1 MFQFVTAAMDR
12 SRAVLTILVALLLGG
27 LTSYISLPREA
38 DPDIPIPIIY
48 VGVVLPGISPV
59 DAERLLV
66 KPMELELRTLT
77 GLKEMQS
84 ISAQNYGAVLL
95 EFDVSFDK
103 DQALLDVREKMD
115 QVRPELP
122 EDAEEP
128 DVREFNAGLFPV
140 IMVNLT
146 SSASERELYRHAKA
160 LKEEISGMPNV
171 LEANL
176 IGQREEVLE
185 IIIDPRAME
194 NYNITSGEL
203 YNVLARNNQ
212 LIPAGAIDSGQG
224 RFSLSVPGLIESEA
238 DVGQLPIKT
247 RGDAVVRLSD
257 IAEVRRTFK
266 DQSIY
271 ARFNGQPTISI
282 EVVKR
287 LGANVVQTTQQV
299 REVTNQFTGDWPAT
313 IDIDFSSDIS
323 NFIFEMI
330 GSLETSISNAIMLV
344 MILVIAALGLR
355 SALLV
360 GLSIP
365 TSFLVGFL
373 IVDLM
378 GMTLN
383 MMIMFG
389 FILSVGILVDGAIVV
404 VEYADRKMAEGLE
417 RREAYAMASSRMFW
431 PILSSTGTTL
441 AAFGPMLFWPG
452 VSGKFMSYLP
462 ITVIILLSASLATA
476 MLFMPVIGGL
486 VGRSEQEGDELLS
499 SLSGESRINVR
510 EMKGMTGRYLRFLK
524 MCMNWPIATLTSAAA
539 VLSLVVVLYGQ
550 YNNGVEFSGSIE
562 PWQANVLVKGRGNLS
577 VEEADLATKLVEN
590 IILDIPGIQSA
601 FSKAGPSIGGGDGAP
616 NMGEGRIPAD
626 TIGLI
631 RIEFTHF
638 STRPPATQII
648 REISERSRRF
658 AGIEVEVKEAEQ
670 GPPAGKGIEIE
681 IAGQDFD
688 KLSAVSNMMTTYLKE
703 RDDLYVDVEDTLP
716 LPGIEWSLS
725 VDREAAGRFQADIA
739 TVGNVIQLVT
749 NGILIGHYRPDD
761 SDDEIEIR
769 ARYPYDARSFDRLDQ
784 LRVLTPAGNVP
795 ITNFVK
801 REPVEKRDT
810 INRIDGQRVIQV
822 QAAMAINPE
831 TGQEYLATELENDFL
846 QWMSTQD
853 FVPSDVKW
861 RLRGANEEAE
871 EAAAFLVRAMIASL
885 LLMFIILLMQFN
897 SLYCTMLTLS
907 TVVLSTIGVLLGM
920 VLTGQVFSVIMTGTG
935 VVALAGIVVNNSIV
949 LIDTYQRLLETGM
962 DKVDVILK
970 TAGQRLRPILLTTVT
985 TMIGLFPMAIQASI
999 NVFDRSVQF
1008 GEPTAAWWV
1017 QLSTAIIFGL
1027 GFSTLLT
1034 LILVPVMLH
1043 LPDYLRERFATLRG
1057 GSGLREAMRNTV
1069 QGSVKDD
1076 APAE

>member
-1 MFQFVTAAMDR
+1 MYRFVTAAMGR
-12 SRAVLTILVALLLGG
+12 SRAVLTILTALLLGG
-27 LTSYISLPREA
+27 LSSYITLPREA
-38 DPDIPIPIIY
+38 DPDIPIPIVY
-48 VGVVLPGISPV
+48 VGVVLPGISPA

-95 EFDVSFDK
+95 EFDVSFDE

-122 EDAEEP
+122 DDAEEP

-146 SSASERELYRHAKA
+146 SSDSERELYRHAKM
-160 LKEEISGMPNV
+160 LKEEIAGMPNV
-171 LEANL
+171 LEAKL
-176 IGQREEVLE
+176 VGQREEVLE
-185 IIIDPRAME
+185 VVIDPRAME
-194 NYNITSGEL
+194 NYNITADEL
-203 YNVLARNNQ
+203 YSVLARNNR
-212 LIPAGAIDSGQG
+212 LIPAGSIDSGQG
-224 RFSLSVPGLIESEA
+224 RFSLSVPGLVESEA
-238 DVGQLPIKT
+238 DIRQIPIKS
-247 RGDAVVRLSD
+247 RGDAVVQLSD
-257 IAEVRRTFK
+257 VAEVRRTFK
-266 DQSIY
+266 DQDVY
-271 ARFNGQPTISI
+271 ARFNGAPTISI

-287 LGANVVQTTQQV
+287 LGSNIVQTTQQV
-299 REVTNQFTGDWPAT
+299 RDLTNEYTADWPDT
-313 IDIDFSSDIS
+313 IEVDFSSDIS
-323 NFIFEMI
+323 DMIFEMI

-404 VEYADRKMAEGLE
+404 VEYADRKMAEGVN

-431 PILSSTGTTL
+431 PILSSTATTL
-441 AAFGPMLFWPG
+441 AAFGPMLLWPG

-462 ITVIILLSASLATA
+462 ITVIILLSASLATV
-476 MLFMPVIGGL
+476 MLFLPVIGGL
-486 VGRSEQEGDELLS
+486 FGKSEQEGDELLN
-499 SLSGESRINVR
+499 SLSGEKRINVR
-510 EMKGMTGRYLRFLK
+510 DMKGMTGRYLRFLK
-524 MCMNWPIATLTSAAA
+524 MCMNWPLTTIATAVAILTS
-539 VLSLVVVLYGQ
+539 VVILFGE

-562 PWQANVLVKGRGNLS
+562 PHQVNVLVKGRGNLS
-577 VEEADLATKLVEN
+577 VEDADLATKLVES
-590 IILDIPGIQSA
+590 IILDIPGVSNA
-601 FSKAGPSIGGGDGAP
+601 FSQAGPSIGGGDGAP
-616 NMGEGRIPAD
+616 TMGDGRIPAD

-631 RIEFTHF
+631 RVEFTHF
-638 STRPPATQII
+638 STRVPASQIV
-648 REISERSRRF
+648 REINQRAERF
-658 AGIEVEVKEAEQ
+658 AGIEVEIKEREQ
-670 GPPAGKGIEIE
+670 GPPQGKGIEIE
-681 IAGQDFD
+681 VSGQDLG
-688 KLSAVSNMMTTYLKE
+688 KLTDVTNMMTQYMQS
-703 RDDLYVDVEDTLP
+703 RDDLYIDVENTLP
-716 LPGIEWSLS
+716 LPGIEWNLS
-725 VDREAAGRFQADIA
+725 VDREAAGRFQADIV

-761 SDDEIEIR
+761 SDEEIEIR
-769 ARYPYDARSFDRLDQ
+769 ARYPYGARSFDRLDQ

-801 REPVEKRDT
+801 REPGEKRDA
-810 INRIDGQRVIQV
+810 ISRIDGQRVIQI
-822 QAAMAINPE
+822 QAAMAVNPE
-831 TGQEYLATELENDFL
+831 TGSEYLATDLENDFL
-846 QWMSTQD
+846 QWMETQD

-871 EAAAFLVRAMIASL
+871 ESAAFLGRAMIASL
-885 LLMFIILLMQFN
+885 MLMFIILLMQFN

-920 VLTGQVFSVIMTGTG
+920 ILTGQVFSVIMTGTG

-949 LIDTYQRLLETGM
+949 LIDTYQRLLATGM

-999 NVFDRSVQF
+999 NVIERTVQF

-1043 LPDYLRERFATLRG
+1043 LPDYLRDQFGRLRG
-1057 GSGLREAMRNTV
+1057 SSELRDAMR
-1069 QGSVKDD
+1069 GGDS
-1076 APAE
+1076 PAE

>member
-1 MFQFVTAAMDR
+1 MYRFVTAAMGR
-12 SRAVLTILVALLLGG
+12 SRAVLTILAALLLGG
-27 LTSYISLPREA
+27 LSSYLTLPREA
-38 DPDIPIPIIY
+38 DPDIPIPIVY
-48 VGVVLPGISPV
+48 VGVVLPGISPA

-84 ISAQNYGAVLL
+84 VSAQNYGAVLL
-95 EFDVSFDK
+95 EFDVSFDE

-115 QVRPELP
+115 QVRSELP
-122 EDAEEP
+122 DDAEEP

-146 SSASERELYRHAKA
+146 SSDSERELYRHAKM
-160 LKEEISGMPNV
+160 LKEEIAGMPSV
-171 LEANL
+171 LEAKL

-185 IIIDPRAME
+185 IVIDPRAME
-194 NYNITSGEL
+194 NYNITANEL
-203 YNVLARNNQ
+203 YSVLARNNQ
-212 LIPAGAIDSGQG
+212 LIPAGSIDSGQG
-224 RFSLSVPGLIESEA
+224 RFSLSVPGLVESEA
-238 DVGQLPIKT
+238 DIRQIPIKT
-247 RGDAVVRLSD
+247 RGDAVVQLGD

-266 DQSIY
+266 DQDIY
-271 ARFNGQPTISI
+271 ARFNGEPTISI

-287 LGANVVQTTQQV
+287 LGANIVETTQQV
-299 REVTNQFTGDWPAT
+299 RALSKEYTADWPES
-313 IDIDFSSDIS
+313 IEVDFSSDIS

-330 GSLETSISNAIMLV
+330 GSLETSISNAIVLV

-404 VEYADRKMAEGLE
+404 VEYADRKMAEGVD
-417 RREAYAMASSRMFW
+417 RKEAYAMASSRMFW
-431 PILSSTGTTL
+431 PILTSTATTL
-441 AAFGPMLFWPG
+441 AAFGPMLLWPG
-452 VSGKFMSYLP
+452 VSGKFMSFLP
-462 ITVIILLSASLATA
+462 VTVIVLLSASLATV
-476 MLFMPVIGGL
+476 MIFLPVIGGL
-486 VGRSEQEGDELLS
+486 FGKSEQEGDELLS
-499 SLSGESRINVR
+499 SLSGEKRINVR
-510 EMKGMTGRYLRFLK
+510 DMKGMTGRYLRFLK
-524 MCMNWPIATLTSAAA
+524 MCMNWPLTTIATAIAMLTT
-539 VLSLVVVLYGQ
+539 VVILFGE
-550 YNNGVEFSGSIE
+550 YNNGIEFSGSIE
-562 PWQANVLVKGRGNLS
+562 PHQVNVLVKGRGNLS
-577 VEEADLATKLVEN
+577 VEEADFATKLVES
-590 IILDIPGIQSA
+590 IILDIPGVRNALAQ
-601 FSKAGPSIGGGDGAP
+601 AGPSIASGDGAP
-616 NMGEGRIPAD
+616 NIGDGSIPTD

-631 RIEFTHF
+631 RVEFTHF
-638 STRPPATQII
+638 STRIPASQIV
-648 REISERSRRF
+648 REINLRAERF
-658 AGIEVEVKEAEQ
+658 AGIEVEIKEREQ
-670 GPPAGKGIEIE
+670 GPPQGKGIKIE
-681 IAGQDFD
+681 ISGQNLNE
-688 KLSAVSNMMTTYLKE
+688 LSDVTSMMTQYMQS
-703 RDDLYVDVEDTLP
+703 RDGLYIDIENTLP
-716 LPGIEWSLS
+716 LPGIEWNLS
-725 VDREAAGRFQADIA
+725 VDREAAGRFQADIV

-769 ARYPYDARSFDRLDQ
+769 ARYPYGARSFDRLDQ

-801 REPVEKRDT
+801 REAGEKRDT
-810 INRIDGQRVIQV
+810 ISRIDGQRVIEI
-822 QAAMAINPE
+822 QAAMGINPE
-831 TGQEYLATELENDFL
+831 TGSEFLATDLENDFL
-846 QWMSTQD
+846 QWMETQE
-853 FVPSDVKW
+853 FVPSSVKW

-871 EAAAFLVRAMIASL
+871 ESAAFLGRAMVASL
-885 LLMFIILLMQFN
+885 MLMFIILLMQFN

-920 VLTGQVFSVIMTGTG
+920 IVTGQVFSVIMTGTG

-949 LIDTYQRLLETGM
+949 LIDTYQRLLATGM

-999 NVFDRSVQF
+999 NLIDRSIEF

-1043 LPDYLRERFATLRG
+1043 LPDSLRNRFAGLRG
-1057 GSGLREAMRNTV
+1057 SSDLHDAMR
-1069 QGSVKDD
+1069 GSDS
-1076 APAE
+1076 AAE

>member
-1 MFQFVTAAMDR
+1 MYRFVTAAMGR
-12 SRAVLTILVALLLGG
+12 SRAVLTILAALLLGG
-27 LTSYISLPREA
+27 LSSYISLPREA

-48 VGVVLPGISPV
+48 VGVVLPGISPA

-84 ISAQNYGAVLL
+84 VSAQNYGAVLL
-95 EFDVSFDK
+95 EFDVSFDE

-122 EDAEEP
+122 DDAEEP

-146 SSASERELYRHAKA
+146 SNDSERELYRHAKM

-171 LEANL
+171 LEAKL
-176 IGQREEVLE
+176 VGQREEVLE
-185 IIIDPRAME
+185 IVIDSRAME
-194 NYNITSGEL
+194 NYNITANEL
-203 YNVLARNNQ
+203 YSVLARNNQ
-212 LIPAGAIDSGQG
+212 LIPAGSIDSGQG
-224 RFSLSVPGLIESEA
+224 RFSLSVPGLVESEA
-238 DVGQLPIKT
+238 DIGQIPIKS
-247 RGDAVVRLSD
+247 RGDAVVQLSD

-266 DQSIY
+266 DQDIY
-271 ARFNGQPTISI
+271 ARFNGAPTISI

-287 LGANVVQTTQQV
+287 LGSNIVQTTQQV
-299 REVTNQFTGDWPAT
+299 RDLTNEYTADWPDT
-313 IDIDFSSDIS
+313 IEVDFSSDIS
-323 NFIFEMI
+323 DMIFEMI

-373 IVDLM
+373 IVDMM

-404 VEYADRKMAEGLE
+404 VEYADRKMAEGVG

-431 PILSSTGTTL
+431 PILSSTATTL
-441 AAFGPMLFWPG
+441 AAFGPMLLWPG

-462 ITVIILLSASLATA
+462 ITVIILLSASLATV
-476 MLFMPVIGGL
+476 MLFLPVIGGL
-486 VGRSEQEGDELLS
+486 FGKSEQEGDELLS
-499 SLSGESRINVR
+499 SLSGEKRINVR
-510 EMKGMTGRYLRFLK
+510 DMKGMTGRYLRFLK
-524 MCMNWPIATLTSAAA
+524 MCMNWPLTTIATAVAILTT
-539 VLSLVVVLYGQ
+539 VVILFGE

-562 PWQANVLVKGRGNLS
+562 PHQVNVLVKGRGNLS
-577 VEEADLATKLVEN
+577 VEEADFATKLVES
-590 IILDIPGIQSA
+590 IILDIPGVSNA
-601 FSKAGPSIGGGDGAP
+601 FAQAGPSIGGGDGAP
-616 NMGEGRIPAD
+616 NMGDGRIPAD
-626 TIGLI
+626 TIGII
-631 RIEFTHF
+631 RVEFTHF
-638 STRPPATQII
+638 STRVPASQIV
-648 REISERSRRF
+648 REINERAERF
-658 AGIEVEVKEAEQ
+658 AGFEVEIKEREQGPPQGKGIEVEVS
-670 GPPAGKGIEIE
+670 
-681 IAGQDFD
+681 GQD
-688 KLSAVSNMMTTYLKE
+688 LNELTVVTNLMSQYMQS
-703 RDDLYVDVEDTLP
+703 RDDLYIDVENTLP
-716 LPGIEWSLS
+716 LPGIEWNLS
-725 VDREAAGRFQADIA
+725 VDREAAGRFQADIV

-769 ARYPYDARSFDRLDQ
+769 ARYPYGARSFDRLDQ

-801 REPVEKRDT
+801 REPSERRDAISRT
-810 INRIDGQRVIQV
+810 DGQRVIQI
-822 QAAMAINPE
+822 QAAMAVNPE
-831 TGQEYLATELENDFL
+831 TGSEYLATDLENDFK
-846 QWMSTQD
+846 QWMAQQN
-853 FVPSDVKW
+853 FVPSGVKW

-871 EAAAFLVRAMIASL
+871 EAAAFLGRAMIASL
-885 LLMFIILLMQFN
+885 MLMFIILLMQFN

-920 VLTGQVFSVIMTGTG
+920 ILTGQVFSVIMTGTG

-949 LIDTYQRLLETGM
+949 LIDTYQRLLATGM

-999 NVFDRSVQF
+999 NVIERTVQF
-1008 GEPTAAWWV
+1008 GEPTAEWWV

-1043 LPDYLRERFATLRG
+1043 LPDYLRGRFAGLRG
-1057 GSGLREAMRNTV
+1057 SSRLHDAMRGND
-1069 QGSVKDD
+1069 S
-1076 APAE
+1076 PAE

>member
-1 MFQFVTAAMDR
+1 MYRFVTAAMGR
-12 SRAVLTILVALLLGG
+12 SRAVLTILAALLLGG
-27 LTSYISLPREA
+27 LSSYISLPREA

-48 VGVVLPGISPV
+48 VGVVLPGISPA

-84 ISAQNYGAVLL
+84 VSAQNYGAVLL
-95 EFDVSFDK
+95 EFDVSFDE

-122 EDAEEP
+122 DDAEEP

-146 SSASERELYRHAKA
+146 SNDSERELYRHAKM

-171 LEANL
+171 LEAKL
-176 IGQREEVLE
+176 VGQREEVLE
-185 IIIDPRAME
+185 IVIDPRAME
-194 NYNITSGEL
+194 NYNITANEL
-203 YNVLARNNQ
+203 YSVLARNNQ
-212 LIPAGAIDSGQG
+212 LIPAGSIDSGQG
-224 RFSLSVPGLIESEA
+224 RFSLSVPGLVESEA
-238 DVGQLPIKT
+238 DIGQIPIKS
-247 RGDAVVRLSD
+247 RGDAVVQLSD

-266 DQSIY
+266 DQDIY
-271 ARFNGQPTISI
+271 ARFNGAPTISI

-287 LGANVVQTTQQV
+287 LGSNIVQTTQQV
-299 REVTNQFTGDWPAT
+299 RDLTNEYTADWPDT
-313 IDIDFSSDIS
+313 IEVDFSSDIS
-323 NFIFEMI
+323 DMIFEMI

-373 IVDLM
+373 IVDMM
-378 GMTLN
+378 GLTLN

-404 VEYADRKMAEGLE
+404 VEYADRKMAEGVG

-431 PILSSTGTTL
+431 PILSSTATTL
-441 AAFGPMLFWPG
+441 AAFGPMLLWPG

-462 ITVIILLSASLATA
+462 ITVIILLSASLATV
-476 MLFMPVIGGL
+476 MLFLPVIGGL
-486 VGRSEQEGDELLS
+486 FGKSEQEGDELLS
-499 SLSGESRINVR
+499 SLSGEKRINVR
-510 EMKGMTGRYLRFLK
+510 DMKGMTGRYLRFLK
-524 MCMNWPIATLTSAAA
+524 MCMNWPLTTIATAIAMLTT
-539 VLSLVVVLYGQ
+539 VVILFGE
-550 YNNGVEFSGSIE
+550 YNNGVEYYGSIE
-562 PWQANVLVKGRGNLS
+562 PHQVNVLVKGRGNLS
-577 VEEADLATKLVEN
+577 VEEADFATKLVES
-590 IILDIPGIQSA
+590 IILDIPGVSNA
-601 FSKAGPSIGGGDGAP
+601 FVQAGPSIGGNDGAP
-616 NMGEGRIPAD
+616 WMGDGRIPAD
-626 TIGLI
+626 TIGII
-631 RIEFTHF
+631 RVEFTHF
-638 STRPPATQII
+638 STRVPASQIVRTI
-648 REISERSRRF
+648 NQRAERF
-658 AGIEVEVKEAEQ
+658 AGIEVEIKEREQ
-670 GPPAGKGIEIE
+670 GPPQGKGIEVE
-681 IAGQDFD
+681 VSGQDLQELT
-688 KLSAVSNMMTTYLKE
+688 KVTTMMTQYMQS
-703 RDDLYVDVEDTLP
+703 RDDLYIDVENTLP
-716 LPGIEWSLS
+716 LPGIEWNLS
-725 VDREAAGRFQADIA
+725 VDREAAGRFQADIV

-769 ARYPYDARSFDRLDQ
+769 ARYPYGARSFDRLDQ

-801 REPVEKRDT
+801 REPSEKRDAISRT
-810 INRIDGQRVIQV
+810 DGQRVIQL
-822 QAAMAINPE
+822 QAAMAVNPE
-831 TGQEYLATELENDFL
+831 TGSEYLATDLENDFK
-846 QWMSTQD
+846 QWMAQQN
-853 FVPSDVKW
+853 FVPSGVKW
-861 RLRGANEEAE
+861 RLRGANEEAKE
-871 EAAAFLVRAMIASL
+871 SAAFLGRAMIASL
-885 LLMFIILLMQFN
+885 MLMFIILLMQFN

-920 VLTGQVFSVIMTGTG
+920 ILTGQVFSVIMTGTG

-949 LIDTYQRLLETGM
+949 LIDTYQRLLATGM

-999 NVFDRSVQF
+999 NVIERTVQF
-1008 GEPTAAWWV
+1008 GEPYAAWWV

-1043 LPDYLRERFATLRG
+1043 LPDYLRGRFAGLRG
-1057 GSGLREAMRNTV
+1057 SSRLHDAMRGND
-1069 QGSVKDD
+1069 S
-1076 APAE
+1076 PAE

>member
-1 MFQFVTAAMDR
+1 MYRFVTAAMGR

-27 LTSYISLPREA
+27 LSSYISVPREA

-48 VGVVLPGISPV
+48 VGVVLPGISPA

-84 ISAQNYGAVLL
+84 VSAQNYGAVLL
-95 EFDVSFDK
+95 EFDVSFDE

-122 EDAEEP
+122 DDAEEP

-146 SSASERELYRHAKA
+146 SNDSERELYRHAKM

-171 LEANL
+171 LEAKL
-176 IGQREEVLE
+176 VGQREEVLE
-185 IIIDPRAME
+185 IVIDSRAME
-194 NYNITSGEL
+194 NYNITANEL
-203 YNVLARNNQ
+203 YSVLARNNQ
-212 LIPAGAIDSGQG
+212 LIPAGSIDSGQG
-224 RFSLSVPGLIESEA
+224 RFSLSVPGLVESEA
-238 DVGQLPIKT
+238 DIGQIPIKS
-247 RGDAVVRLSD
+247 RGDAVVQLSD

-266 DQSIY
+266 DQDIY
-271 ARFNGQPTISI
+271 ARFNGAPTISI

-287 LGANVVQTTQQV
+287 LGSNIVQTTQQV
-299 REVTNQFTGDWPAT
+299 RDLTNEYTADWPDT
-313 IDIDFSSDIS
+313 IEVDFSSDIS
-323 NFIFEMI
+323 DMIFEMI

-373 IVDLM
+373 IVDMM

-404 VEYADRKMAEGLE
+404 VEYADRKMAEGVG

-431 PILSSTGTTL
+431 PILSSTATTL
-441 AAFGPMLFWPG
+441 AAFGPMLLWPG

-462 ITVIILLSASLATA
+462 ITVIILLSASLATV
-476 MLFMPVIGGL
+476 MLFLPVIGGL
-486 VGRSEQEGDELLS
+486 FGKSEQEGDELLS
-499 SLSGESRINVR
+499 SLSGEKRINVR
-510 EMKGMTGRYLRFLK
+510 DMKGMTGRYLRFLK
-524 MCMNWPIATLTSAAA
+524 MCMNWPLTTIATAVALLTT
-539 VLSLVVVLYGQ
+539 VVILFGE

-562 PWQANVLVKGRGNLS
+562 PHQVNVLVKGRGNLS
-577 VEEADLATKLVEN
+577 VEEADFATKLVES
-590 IILDIPGIQSA
+590 IILDIPGVSNA
-601 FSKAGPSIGGGDGAP
+601 FAQAGPSIGGGDGAP
-616 NMGEGRIPAD
+616 NMGDGRIPAD
-626 TIGLI
+626 TIGII
-631 RIEFTHF
+631 RVEFTHF
-638 STRPPATQII
+638 STRVPASQIV
-648 REISERSRRF
+648 REINERAERF
-658 AGIEVEVKEAEQ
+658 AGIEVEIKEREQ
-670 GPPAGKGIEIE
+670 GPPQGKGIEIE
-681 IAGQDFD
+681 VSGQD
-688 KLSAVSNMMTTYLKE
+688 LNELTVVTNLMSQYMQS
-703 RDDLYVDVEDTLP
+703 RDNLYIDVENTLP
-716 LPGIEWSLS
+716 LPGIEWNLS
-725 VDREAAGRFQADIA
+725 VDREAAGRFQADIV

-801 REPVEKRDT
+801 REPSERRDAISRT
-810 INRIDGQRVIQV
+810 DGQRVIQI
-822 QAAMAINPE
+822 QAAMAVNPE
-831 TGQEYLATELENDFL
+831 TGSEYLATDLENDFK
-846 QWMSTQD
+846 QWMAQQN
-853 FVPSDVKW
+853 FVPSGVKW

-871 EAAAFLVRAMIASL
+871 EAAAFLGRAMIASL
-885 LLMFIILLMQFN
+885 MLMFIILLMQFN

-920 VLTGQVFSVIMTGTG
+920 ILTGQVFSVIMTGTG

-949 LIDTYQRLLETGM
+949 LIDTYQRLLATGM

-999 NVFDRSVQF
+999 NVIERTVQF

-1043 LPDYLRERFATLRG
+1043 LPDYLRGRFAGLRG
-1057 GSGLREAMRNTV
+1057 SSRLHDAMRGND
-1069 QGSVKDD
+1069 S
-1076 APAE
+1076 PAE

>member
-1 MFQFVTAAMDR
+1 MYRFVTAAMGR
-12 SRAVLTILVALLLGG
+12 SRAVLTILAALLLGG
-27 LTSYISLPREA
+27 LSSYISLPREA

-48 VGVVLPGISPV
+48 VGVVLPGISPA

-84 ISAQNYGAVLL
+84 VSAQNYGAVLL
-95 EFDVSFDK
+95 EFDVSFDE

-122 EDAEEP
+122 DDAEEP

-146 SSASERELYRHAKA
+146 SNDSERELYRHAKM

-171 LEANL
+171 LEAKL
-176 IGQREEVLE
+176 VGQREEVLE
-185 IIIDPRAME
+185 IVIDSRAME
-194 NYNITSGEL
+194 NYNITANEL
-203 YNVLARNNQ
+203 YSVLARNNQ
-212 LIPAGAIDSGQG
+212 LIPAGSIDSGQG
-224 RFSLSVPGLIESEA
+224 RFSLSVPGLVESEA
-238 DVGQLPIKT
+238 DIGQIPIKS
-247 RGDAVVRLSD
+247 RGDAVVQLSD

-266 DQSIY
+266 DQDIY
-271 ARFNGQPTISI
+271 ARFNGAPTISI

-287 LGANVVQTTQQV
+287 LGSNIVQTTQQV
-299 REVTNQFTGDWPAT
+299 RDLTNEYTADWPDT
-313 IDIDFSSDIS
+313 IEVDFSSDIS
-323 NFIFEMI
+323 DMIFEMI

-373 IVDLM
+373 IVDMM

-404 VEYADRKMAEGLE
+404 VEYADRKMAEGVG

-431 PILSSTGTTL
+431 PILSSTATTL
-441 AAFGPMLFWPG
+441 AAFGPMLLWPG

-462 ITVIILLSASLATA
+462 ITVIILLSASLATV
-476 MLFMPVIGGL
+476 MLFLPVIGGL
-486 VGRSEQEGDELLS
+486 FGKSEQEGDELLS
-499 SLSGESRINVR
+499 SLSGEKRINVR
-510 EMKGMTGRYLRFLK
+510 DMKGMTGRYLRFLK
-524 MCMNWPIATLTSAAA
+524 MCMNWPLTTIATAVALLTT
-539 VLSLVVVLYGQ
+539 VVILFGE

-562 PWQANVLVKGRGNLS
+562 PHQVNVLVKGRGNLS
-577 VEEADLATKLVEN
+577 VEEADFATKLVES
-590 IILDIPGIQSA
+590 IILDIPGVSNA
-601 FSKAGPSIGGGDGAP
+601 FAQAGPSIGGGDGAP
-616 NMGEGRIPAD
+616 NMGDGRIPAD
-626 TIGLI
+626 TIGII
-631 RIEFTHF
+631 RVEFTHF
-638 STRPPATQII
+638 STRVPASQIV
-648 REISERSRRF
+648 REINERAERF
-658 AGIEVEVKEAEQ
+658 AGIEVEIKEREQ
-670 GPPAGKGIEIE
+670 GPPQGKGIEIE
-681 IAGQDFD
+681 VSGQD
-688 KLSAVSNMMTTYLKE
+688 LNELTVVTNLMSQYMQS
-703 RDDLYVDVEDTLP
+703 RDDLYIDVENTLP
-716 LPGIEWSLS
+716 LPGIEWNLS
-725 VDREAAGRFQADIA
+725 VDREAAGRFQADIV

-769 ARYPYDARSFDRLDQ
+769 ARYPYGARSFDRLDQ

-801 REPVEKRDT
+801 REPSERRDAISRT
-810 INRIDGQRVIQV
+810 NGQRVIQI
-822 QAAMAINPE
+822 QAAMAVNPE
-831 TGQEYLATELENDFL
+831 TGSEYLATDLENDFK
-846 QWMSTQD
+846 QWMAQQN
-853 FVPSDVKW
+853 FVPSGVKW

-871 EAAAFLVRAMIASL
+871 EAAAFLGRAMIASL
-885 LLMFIILLMQFN
+885 MLMFIILLMQFN

-920 VLTGQVFSVIMTGTG
+920 ILTGQVFSVIMTGTG

-949 LIDTYQRLLETGM
+949 LIDTYQRLLATGM

-999 NVFDRSVQF
+999 NVIERTVQF

-1043 LPDYLRERFATLRG
+1043 LPDYLRGRFAGLRG
-1057 GSGLREAMRNTV
+1057 SSRLHDAMRGND
-1069 QGSVKDD
+1069 S
-1076 APAE
+1076 PAE

>member
-1 MFQFVTAAMDR
+1 MYQFVTAAMRR
-12 SRAVLTILVALLLGG
+12 SRAVLTILAALLLGG
-27 LTSYISLPREA
+27 LSSYVSLPREA

-48 VGVVLPGISPV
+48 VGVVLPGISPA

-95 EFDVSFDK
+95 EFDVSFDE

-122 EDAEEP
+122 DDAEEP

-140 IMVNLT
+140 IMINLT
-146 SSASERELYRHAKA
+146 SNDSERELYRHAKM
-160 LKEEISGMPNV
+160 LKEEISSMPNV
-171 LEANL
+171 LEAKL
-176 IGQREEVLE
+176 VGQREEVLE
-185 IIIDPRAME
+185 IVVDPRAME
-194 NYNITSGEL
+194 NYNITANEL
-203 YNVLARNNQ
+203 YSVLARNNQ
-212 LIPAGAIDSGQG
+212 LIPAGSIDSGQG
-224 RFSLSVPGLIESEA
+224 RFSLSVPGLVESEG
-238 DVGQLPIKT
+238 DIGQIPIKS
-247 RGDAVVRLSD
+247 RGDAVVKLND

-266 DQSIY
+266 DQDIY
-271 ARFNGQPTISI
+271 ARFNGAPTISI

-287 LGANVVQTTQQV
+287 LGSNIVQTTQQV
-299 REVTNQFTGDWPAT
+299 RDLANDYTADWPDT
-313 IDIDFSSDIS
+313 IEVDFSSDIS
-323 NFIFEMI
+323 DFIFEMI

-373 IVDLM
+373 IVDMM

-404 VEYADRKMAEGLE
+404 VEYADRKMAEGVE

-431 PILSSTGTTL
+431 PILSSTATTL
-441 AAFGPMLFWPG
+441 AAFGPMLLWPG

-462 ITVIILLSASLATA
+462 ITVIILLSASLATV
-476 MLFMPVIGGL
+476 MLFLPVIGGL
-486 VGRSEQEGDELLS
+486 FGKSEQEGDELLT
-499 SLSGESRINVR
+499 SLSGEKRINVR
-510 EMKGMTGRYLRFLK
+510 DMRGMTGRYLRFLK
-524 MCMNWPIATLTSAAA
+524 MCMNWPLTTIATAVALLTS
-539 VLSLVVVLYGQ
+539 VVILFGE

-562 PWQANVLVKGRGNLS
+562 PHQVNVLVKGRGNLS
-577 VEEADLATKLVEN
+577 VEEADFATKMVES
-590 IILDIPGIQSA
+590 IILDIPGVSNA
-601 FSKAGPSIGGGDGAP
+601 FAQAGPSIGGGDGAP
-616 NMGEGRIPAD
+616 SMGDGRIPAD
-626 TIGLI
+626 TIGII
-631 RIEFTHF
+631 RVEFTHF
-638 STRPPATQII
+638 STRVPASQIV
-648 REISERSRRF
+648 REINERAERF
-658 AGIEVEVKEAEQ
+658 AGIEVEIKEREQ
-670 GPPAGKGIEIE
+670 GPPQGKGIEIE
-681 IAGQDFD
+681 VSGQDLNELTVVT
-688 KLSAVSNMMTTYLKE
+688 KLMSQYMQS
-703 RDDLYVDVEDTLP
+703 RDDLYIDVENTLP
-716 LPGIEWSLS
+716 LPGIEWNLS
-725 VDREAAGRFQADIA
+725 VDREAAGRFQTDIV

-769 ARYPYDARSFDRLDQ
+769 ARYPYGARSFDRLDQ

-801 REPVEKRDT
+801 REPSEKRDT
-810 INRIDGQRVIQV
+810 IIRIDGQRAIQI
-822 QAAMAINPE
+822 QAAMAVNPE
-831 TGQEYLATELENDFL
+831 TGSEYLATDLENDFK
-846 QWMSTQD
+846 QWMGQQD
-853 FVPSDVKW
+853 FVPSGVKW

-871 EAAAFLVRAMIASL
+871 EAAAFLGRAMIASL
-885 LLMFIILLMQFN
+885 MLMFIILLMQFN
-897 SLYCTMLTLS
+897 SLYCTLLTLS
-907 TVVLSTIGVLLGM
+907 TVVLSTVGVLLGM
-920 VLTGQVFSVIMTGTG
+920 LLTGQVFSVIMTGTG

-949 LIDTYQRLLETGM
+949 LIDTYQRLLATGM

-999 NVFDRSVQF
+999 KVIDRSIEF

-1043 LPDYLRERFATLRG
+1043 FPDYMRAKLNGLHGASDLRDTMRG
-1057 GSGLREAMRNTV
+1057 SDT
-1069 QGSVKDD
+1069 
-1076 APAE
+1076 PAE

>member
-1 MFQFVTAAMDR
+1 MYRFVTAAMGR
-12 SRAVLTILVALLLGG
+12 SRAVLTILAALLLGG
-27 LTSYISLPREA
+27 LSSYISLPREA

-48 VGVVLPGISPV
+48 VGVVLPGISPA

-84 ISAQNYGAVLL
+84 VSAQNYGAVLL
-95 EFDVSFDK
+95 EFDVSFDE

-122 EDAEEP
+122 DDAEEP

-146 SSASERELYRHAKA
+146 SNDSERELYRHAKM

-171 LEANL
+171 LEAKL
-176 IGQREEVLE
+176 VGQREEVLE
-185 IIIDPRAME
+185 IVIDPRAME
-194 NYNITSGEL
+194 NYNITANEL
-203 YNVLARNNQ
+203 YSVLARNNQ
-212 LIPAGAIDSGQG
+212 LIPAGSIDSGQG
-224 RFSLSVPGLIESEA
+224 RFSLSVPGLVESEA
-238 DVGQLPIKT
+238 DIGQIPIKS
-247 RGDAVVRLSD
+247 RGDAVVQLSD

-266 DQSIY
+266 DQDIY
-271 ARFNGQPTISI
+271 ARFNGAPTISI

-287 LGANVVQTTQQV
+287 LGSNIVQTTQQV
-299 REVTNQFTGDWPAT
+299 RDLTNEYTADWPDT
-313 IDIDFSSDIS
+313 IEVDFSSDIS
-323 NFIFEMI
+323 DMIFEMI

-344 MILVIAALGLR
+344 MILVIATLGLR

-373 IVDLM
+373 IVDMM

-404 VEYADRKMAEGLE
+404 VEYADRKMAEGVG

-431 PILSSTGTTL
+431 PILSSTATTL
-441 AAFGPMLFWPG
+441 AAFGPMLLWPG

-462 ITVIILLSASLATA
+462 ITVIILLSASLATV
-476 MLFMPVIGGL
+476 MLFLPVIGGL
-486 VGRSEQEGDELLS
+486 FGKSEQEGDELLS
-499 SLSGESRINVR
+499 SLSGEKRINVR
-510 EMKGMTGRYLRFLK
+510 DMKGMTGRYLRFLK
-524 MCMNWPIATLTSAAA
+524 MCMNWPLTTIATAVALLTT
-539 VLSLVVVLYGQ
+539 VVILFGE

-562 PWQANVLVKGRGNLS
+562 PHQVNVLVKGRGNLS
-577 VEEADLATKLVEN
+577 VEEADFATKLVES
-590 IILDIPGIQSA
+590 IILDIPGVSNA
-601 FSKAGPSIGGGDGAP
+601 FAQAGPSIGGGDGAP
-616 NMGEGRIPAD
+616 NMGDGRIPAD
-626 TIGLI
+626 TIGII
-631 RIEFTHF
+631 RVEFTHF
-638 STRPPATQII
+638 STRVPASQIV
-648 REISERSRRF
+648 REINERAERF
-658 AGIEVEVKEAEQ
+658 AGIEVEIKEREQ
-670 GPPAGKGIEIE
+670 GPPQGKGIEIE
-681 IAGQDFD
+681 VSGQD
-688 KLSAVSNMMTTYLKE
+688 LNELTVVTNLMSQYMQS
-703 RDDLYVDVEDTLP
+703 RDDLYIDVENTLP
-716 LPGIEWSLS
+716 LPGIEWNLS
-725 VDREAAGRFQADIA
+725 VDREAAGRFQADIV

-769 ARYPYDARSFDRLDQ
+769 ARYPYGARSFDRLDQ

-801 REPVEKRDT
+801 REPSEKRDA
-810 INRIDGQRVIQV
+810 ISRIDGQRVIQI
-822 QAAMAINPE
+822 QAAMAVNPE
-831 TGQEYLATELENDFL
+831 TGSEYLATDLENDFK
-846 QWMSTQD
+846 QWMAQQD
-853 FVPSDVKW
+853 FVPSSVKW

-871 EAAAFLVRAMIASL
+871 EAAAFLGRAMIASL
-885 LLMFIILLMQFN
+885 MLMFIILLMQFN

-920 VLTGQVFSVIMTGTG
+920 ILTGQVFSVIMTGTG

-949 LIDTYQRLLETGM
+949 LIDTYQRLLATGM

-999 NVFDRSVQF
+999 KVIDRSIEF

-1043 LPDYLRERFATLRG
+1043 LPDYLRAVLNGLRG
-1057 GSGLREAMRNTV
+1057 ASRLRDTMRGND
-1069 QGSVKDD
+1069 S
-1076 APAE
+1076 PAE

>member
-1 MFQFVTAAMDR
+1 MYRFVTAAMGR
-12 SRAVLTILVALLLGG
+12 SRAVLTILAALLLGG
-27 LTSYISLPREA
+27 LSSYISLPREA

-48 VGVVLPGISPV
+48 VGVVLPGISPA

-84 ISAQNYGAVLL
+84 VSAQNYGAVLL
-95 EFDVSFDK
+95 EFDVSFDE

-122 EDAEEP
+122 DDAEEP

-146 SSASERELYRHAKA
+146 SNDSERELYRHAKM

-171 LEANL
+171 LEAKL
-176 IGQREEVLE
+176 VGQREEVLE
-185 IIIDPRAME
+185 IVIDSRAME
-194 NYNITSGEL
+194 NYNITANEL
-203 YNVLARNNQ
+203 YSVLARNNQ
-212 LIPAGAIDSGQG
+212 LIPAGSIDSGQG
-224 RFSLSVPGLIESEA
+224 RFSLSVPGLVESEA
-238 DVGQLPIKT
+238 DIGQIPIKS
-247 RGDAVVRLSD
+247 RGDAVVQLSD

-266 DQSIY
+266 DQDIY
-271 ARFNGQPTISI
+271 ARFNGAPTISI

-287 LGANVVQTTQQV
+287 LGSNIVQTTQQV
-299 REVTNQFTGDWPAT
+299 RDLTNEYTADWPDT
-313 IDIDFSSDIS
+313 IEVDFSSDIS
-323 NFIFEMI
+323 DMIFEMI

-373 IVDLM
+373 IVDMM

-404 VEYADRKMAEGLE
+404 VEYADRKMAEGVG

-431 PILSSTGTTL
+431 PILSSTATTL
-441 AAFGPMLFWPG
+441 AAFGPMLLWPG

-462 ITVIILLSASLATA
+462 ITVIILLSASLATV
-476 MLFMPVIGGL
+476 MLFLPVIGGL
-486 VGRSEQEGDELLS
+486 FGKSEQEGDELLS
-499 SLSGESRINVR
+499 SLSGEKRINVR
-510 EMKGMTGRYLRFLK
+510 DMKGMTGRYLRFLK
-524 MCMNWPIATLTSAAA
+524 MCMNWPLTTITTAVAILTS
-539 VLSLVVVLYGQ
+539 VVILFGE

-562 PWQANVLVKGRGNLS
+562 PHQVNVLVKGRGNLS
-577 VEEADLATKLVEN
+577 VEEADFATKLVES
-590 IILDIPGIQSA
+590 IILDIPGVSNA
-601 FSKAGPSIGGGDGAP
+601 FAQAGPSIGGGDGAP
-616 NMGEGRIPAD
+616 NMGDGRIPAD
-626 TIGLI
+626 TIGII
-631 RIEFTHF
+631 RVEFTHF
-638 STRPPATQII
+638 STRVPASQIV
-648 REISERSRRF
+648 REINERAERF
-658 AGIEVEVKEAEQ
+658 AGFEVEIKEREQ
-670 GPPAGKGIEIE
+670 GPPQGKGIEIE
-681 IAGQDFD
+681 VSGQD
-688 KLSAVSNMMTTYLKE
+688 LNELTVVTNLMSQYMQS
-703 RDDLYVDVEDTLP
+703 RDDLYIDVENTLP
-716 LPGIEWSLS
+716 LPGIEWNLS
-725 VDREAAGRFQADIA
+725 VDREAAGRFQADIV

-769 ARYPYDARSFDRLDQ
+769 ARYPYGARSFDRLDQ

-801 REPVEKRDT
+801 REPSERRDAISRT
-810 INRIDGQRVIQV
+810 DGQRVIQI
-822 QAAMAINPE
+822 QAAMAVNPE
-831 TGQEYLATELENDFL
+831 TGSEYLATDLENDFK
-846 QWMSTQD
+846 QWMAQQN
-853 FVPSDVKW
+853 FVPSGVKW

-871 EAAAFLVRAMIASL
+871 EAAAFLGRAMIASL
-885 LLMFIILLMQFN
+885 MLMFIILLMQFN

-920 VLTGQVFSVIMTGTG
+920 ILTGQVFSVIMTGTG

-949 LIDTYQRLLETGM
+949 LIDTYQRLLATGM

-999 NVFDRSVQF
+999 NVIERTVQF

-1043 LPDYLRERFATLRG
+1043 LPDYLRGRFAGLRG
-1057 GSGLREAMRNTV
+1057 SSRLHDAMRGND
-1069 QGSVKDD
+1069 S
-1076 APAE
+1076 PAE

>member
-1 MFQFVTAAMDR
+1 MYRFVTAAMGR
-12 SRAVLTILVALLLGG
+12 SRAVLTILTALLLGG
-27 LTSYISLPREA
+27 LSSYITLPREA
-38 DPDIPIPIIY
+38 DPDIPIPIVY
-48 VGVVLPGISPV
+48 VGVVLPGISPA

-95 EFDVSFDK
+95 EFDVSFDE

-122 EDAEEP
+122 DDAEEP

-146 SSASERELYRHAKA
+146 SSDSERELYRHAKM
-160 LKEEISGMPNV
+160 LKEEIAGMPNV
-171 LEANL
+171 LEAKL
-176 IGQREEVLE
+176 VGQREEVLE
-185 IIIDPRAME
+185 VVIDPRAME
-194 NYNITSGEL
+194 NYNITADEL
-203 YNVLARNNQ
+203 YSVLARNNR
-212 LIPAGAIDSGQG
+212 LIPAGSIDSGQG
-224 RFSLSVPGLIESEA
+224 RFSLSVPGLVESEA
-238 DVGQLPIKT
+238 DIRQIPIKS
-247 RGDAVVRLSD
+247 RGDAVVQLSD
-257 IAEVRRTFK
+257 VAEVRRTFK
-266 DQSIY
+266 DQDVY
-271 ARFNGQPTISI
+271 ARFNGAPTISI

-287 LGANVVQTTQQV
+287 LGSNIVQTTQQV
-299 REVTNQFTGDWPAT
+299 RDLTNEYTADWPDT
-313 IDIDFSSDIS
+313 IEVDFSSDIS
-323 NFIFEMI
+323 DFIFEMI

-373 IVDLM
+373 IVDMM

-404 VEYADRKMAEGLE
+404 VEYADRKMAEGVG

-431 PILSSTGTTL
+431 PILSSTATTL
-441 AAFGPMLFWPG
+441 AAFGPMLLWPG

-462 ITVIILLSASLATA
+462 ITVIILLSASLATV
-476 MLFMPVIGGL
+476 MLFLPVIGGL
-486 VGRSEQEGDELLS
+486 FGKSEQEGDELLS
-499 SLSGESRINVR
+499 SLSGEKRINVR
-510 EMKGMTGRYLRFLK
+510 DMKGMTGRYLRFLK
-524 MCMNWPIATLTSAAA
+524 MCMNWPLTTIATAVALLTT
-539 VLSLVVVLYGQ
+539 VVILFGE

-562 PWQANVLVKGRGNLS
+562 PHQVNVLVKGRGNLS
-577 VEEADLATKLVEN
+577 VEDADLATKLVES
-590 IILDIPGIQSA
+590 IILDIPGVSNA
-601 FSKAGPSIGGGDGAP
+601 FSQAGPSIGGGDGAP
-616 NMGEGRIPAD
+616 TMGDGRIPAD

-631 RIEFTHF
+631 RVEFTHF
-638 STRPPATQII
+638 STRVPASQIV
-648 REISERSRRF
+648 REINQRAERF
-658 AGIEVEVKEAEQ
+658 AGIEVEIKEREQ
-670 GPPAGKGIEIE
+670 GPPQGKGIEIE
-681 IAGQDFD
+681 VSGQDLG
-688 KLSAVSNMMTTYLKE
+688 KLTDVTNMMTQYMQS
-703 RDDLYVDVEDTLP
+703 RDDLYIDVENTLP
-716 LPGIEWSLS
+716 LPGIEWNLS
-725 VDREAAGRFQADIA
+725 VDREAAGRFQADIV

-761 SDDEIEIR
+761 SDEEIEIR
-769 ARYPYDARSFDRLDQ
+769 ARYPYGARSFDRLDQ

-801 REPVEKRDT
+801 REPGEKRDA
-810 INRIDGQRVIQV
+810 ISRIDGQRVIQI
-822 QAAMAINPE
+822 QAAMAVNPE
-831 TGQEYLATELENDFL
+831 TGSEYLATDLENDFL
-846 QWMSTQD
+846 QWMETQD

-861 RLRGANEEAE
+861 RLRGANEEAAE
-871 EAAAFLVRAMIASL
+871 SAAFLGRAMIASL
-885 LLMFIILLMQFN
+885 MLMFIILLMQFN

-920 VLTGQVFSVIMTGTG
+920 ILTGQVFSVIMTGTG

-949 LIDTYQRLLETGM
+949 LIDTYQRLLATGM

-999 NVFDRSVQF
+999 NVIERTVQF

-1043 LPDYLRERFATLRG
+1043 LPDYLRDQFGRLRG
-1057 GSGLREAMRNTV
+1057 SSELRDAMR
-1069 QGSVKDD
+1069 GGDS
-1076 APAE
+1076 PAE

>member
-1 MFQFVTAAMDR
+1 MYRFVTAAMGR
-12 SRAVLTILVALLLGG
+12 SRAVLTILAALLLGG
-27 LTSYISLPREA
+27 LSSYISLPREA

-48 VGVVLPGISPV
+48 VGVVLPGISPA

-84 ISAQNYGAVLL
+84 VSAQNYGAVLL
-95 EFDVSFDK
+95 EFDVSFDE

-122 EDAEEP
+122 DDAEEP

-146 SSASERELYRHAKA
+146 SNDSERELYRHAKM

-171 LEANL
+171 LEAKL
-176 IGQREEVLE
+176 VGQREEVLE
-185 IIIDPRAME
+185 IVIDSRAME
-194 NYNITSGEL
+194 NYNITANEL
-203 YNVLARNNQ
+203 YSVLARNNQ
-212 LIPAGAIDSGQG
+212 LIPAGSIDSGQG
-224 RFSLSVPGLIESEA
+224 RFSLSVPGLVESEA
-238 DVGQLPIKT
+238 DIGQIPIKS
-247 RGDAVVRLSD
+247 RGDAVVQLSD

-266 DQSIY
+266 DQDIY
-271 ARFNGQPTISI
+271 ARFNGAPTISI

-287 LGANVVQTTQQV
+287 LGSNIVQTTQQV
-299 REVTNQFTGDWPAT
+299 RDLTNEYTADWPDT
-313 IDIDFSSDIS
+313 IEVDFSSDIS
-323 NFIFEMI
+323 DMIFEMI

-373 IVDLM
+373 IVDMM

-404 VEYADRKMAEGLE
+404 VEYADRKMAEGVG

-431 PILSSTGTTL
+431 PILSSTATTL
-441 AAFGPMLFWPG
+441 AAFGPMLLWPG

-462 ITVIILLSASLATA
+462 ITVIILLSASLATV
-476 MLFMPVIGGL
+476 MLFLPVIGGL
-486 VGRSEQEGDELLS
+486 FGKSEQEGDELLS
-499 SLSGESRINVR
+499 SLSGEKRINVR
-510 EMKGMTGRYLRFLK
+510 DMKGMTGRYLRFLK
-524 MCMNWPIATLTSAAA
+524 MCMNWPLTTIATAVALLTT
-539 VLSLVVVLYGQ
+539 VVILFGE

-562 PWQANVLVKGRGNLS
+562 PHQVNVLVKGRGNLS
-577 VEEADLATKLVEN
+577 VEEADFATKLVES
-590 IILDIPGIQSA
+590 IILDIPGVSNA
-601 FSKAGPSIGGGDGAP
+601 FAQAGPSIGGGDGAP
-616 NMGEGRIPAD
+616 NMGDGRIPAD
-626 TIGLI
+626 TIGII
-631 RIEFTHF
+631 RVEFTHF
-638 STRPPATQII
+638 STRVPASQIV
-648 REISERSRRF
+648 REINERAERF
-658 AGIEVEVKEAEQ
+658 AGIEVEIKEREQ
-670 GPPAGKGIEIE
+670 GPPQGKGIEIE
-681 IAGQDFD
+681 VSGQD
-688 KLSAVSNMMTTYLKE
+688 LNELTVVTNLMSQYMQS
-703 RDDLYVDVEDTLP
+703 RDDLYIDVENTLP
-716 LPGIEWSLS
+716 LPGIEWNLS
-725 VDREAAGRFQADIA
+725 VDREAAGRFQADIV

-769 ARYPYDARSFDRLDQ
+769 ARYPYGARSFDRLDQ

-801 REPVEKRDT
+801 REPSERRDAISRT
-810 INRIDGQRVIQV
+810 DGQRVIQI
-822 QAAMAINPE
+822 QAAMAVNPE
-831 TGQEYLATELENDFL
+831 TGSEYLATDLENDFK
-846 QWMSTQD
+846 QWMAQQN
-853 FVPSDVKW
+853 FVPSGVKW

-871 EAAAFLVRAMIASL
+871 EAAAFLGRAMIASL
-885 LLMFIILLMQFN
+885 MLMFIILLMQFN

-920 VLTGQVFSVIMTGTG
+920 ILTGQVFSVIMTGTG

-949 LIDTYQRLLETGM
+949 LIDTYQRLLATGM

-999 NVFDRSVQF
+999 NVIERTVQF

-1043 LPDYLRERFATLRG
+1043 LPDYLRGRFAGLRG
-1057 GSGLREAMRNTV
+1057 SSSLHDAMRGND
-1069 QGSVKDD
+1069 S
-1076 APAE
+1076 PAE